1 VNYSV
6 FNRELKSGKFHSA
19 YMFIGKEDYL
29 AESGVNKLID
39 RLLTPEQKELNLR
52 IFYGQEAE
60 GLPDAIG
67 GASLFGSGGVTVV
80 KQADTLSGLGLDVV
94 VKYLKNPP
102 SSGNLIL
109 WAGDVDKRKPFYK
122 KTKGLIDPINCDK
135 LTERS
140 IVAWMKIKLSDLG
153 KKMDDDTLGKLSSVN
168 WPSLRELSSE
178 LEALS
183 ILVGDEEIIREA
195 DVEEM
200 GGGSFAFERWALGDA
215 VGSQNIE
222 LAIKI
227 ARNLE
232 LSKLQPTQ
240 IIGDLFRLV
249 RNMWVIRWHV
259 DRRMA
264 NVASKAIGL
273 PNFVFQ
279 RYLGYANKT
288 STVALE
294 KCIIRLMEAD
304 INIKTGLVQGNLEA
318 NILICTIVEYLKAD
332 A

>member
-1 VNYSV
+1 MNYSA
-6 FNRELKSGKFHSA
+6 FNRDLKSGKFHSA
-19 YMFIGKEDYL
+19 YMFMGKEDFL
-29 AESGVNKLID
+29 AESGVNKLIE

-52 IFYGQEAE
+52 IFYGQEAD
-60 GLPDAIG
+60 GLPDTIG
-67 GASLFGSGGVTVV
+67 GASLFGTGGVTVV
-80 KQADTLSGLGLDVV
+80 KQAQALSGLGLDVV

-109 WAGDVDKRKPFYK
+109 WAGDVDRRKAFYK

-140 IVAWMKIKLSDLG
+140 IAAWMKIKLSELG
-153 KKMDDDTLGKLSSVN
+153 KKMDEDTLSKLASIN

-178 LEALS
+178 LEALTT
-183 ILVGDEEIIREA
+183 LVGDGEVIQES
-195 DVEEM
+195 DVAEM

-259 DRRMA
+259 DRRKA
-264 NVASKAIGL
+264 NEASKAVGL
-273 PNFVFQ
+273 PNFVYQ
-279 RYLGYANKT
+279 RYLGYANQT
-288 STVALE
+288 SMVALE

-304 INIKTGLVQGNLEA
+304 INIKTGLKPGNLEA

-332 A
+332 S